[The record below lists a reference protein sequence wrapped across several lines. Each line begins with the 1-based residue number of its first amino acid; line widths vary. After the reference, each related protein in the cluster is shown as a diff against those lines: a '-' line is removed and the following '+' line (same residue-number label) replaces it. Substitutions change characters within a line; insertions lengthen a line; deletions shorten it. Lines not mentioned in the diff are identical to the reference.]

1 MFTNSY
7 SLLTINPQLVTAIWD
22 VEYWYQYVTQGLK
35 GEIQGHTR
43 KDQRTYQRHF
53 CNNHSKLQRLKEQLA
68 EHLI

>member
-1 MFTNSY
+1 MFTNSH
-7 SLLTINPQLVTAIWD
+7 SLRTTNPQLVTAAWD

-53 CNNHSKLQRLKEQLA
+53 CNSYSKLQRFREQYA
-68 EHLI
+68 EYFI